1 MAHRARLSYTAFEG
15 FTPYIGVAFD
25 YEFDGKVEAEIGG
38 QVVPAHSLK
47 GGTGIGELG
56 LTYKLDDFY
65 LDLTVKGLAG
75 EREGVLGAFMV
86 GYDF

>member
-1 MAHRARLSYTAFEG
+1 M
-15 FTPYIGVAFD
+15 
-25 YEFDGKVEAEIGG
+25 
-38 QVVPAHSLK
+38 PAHSLK